1 MMSLG
6 QNNFRTSFLELPPVD
21 FKKLLVIIIRYNL
34 LSQTNIVFYFIHTH
48 TMRQIGV
55 RYYPFSTDKE
65 TKVQRN

>member
-6 QNNFRTSFLELPPVD
+6 QNSFRTSFLELPPD
-21 FKKLLVIIIRYNL
+21 FKKLLVVIIRYNL
-34 LSQTNIVFYFIHTH
+34 LNQTNTVFYFIQTQA
-48 TMRQIGV
+48 MRQIGG